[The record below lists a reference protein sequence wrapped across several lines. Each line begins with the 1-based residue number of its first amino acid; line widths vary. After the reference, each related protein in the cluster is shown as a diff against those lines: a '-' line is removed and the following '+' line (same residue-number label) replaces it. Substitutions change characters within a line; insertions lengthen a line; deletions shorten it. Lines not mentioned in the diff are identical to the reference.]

1 MASTLI
7 DTIELTEKITQW
19 GEELGFSQVGFSNID
34 LSEHEAAFTQ
44 WIDNN
49 YHGNMNYMAQHGL
62 MRTRPNELVVGTIS
76 CISVRMDYLPTNAK
90 FAQILKQPDH
100 AYISRYALGRDY
112 HKLMRRRLKQL
123 GNKISEYCEGFNF
136 RPFVDSAPVLEESL
150 AEKAG
155 LGWTGKHSLVINK
168 EAGSWFFLG
177 ELLVNIP
184 LPTTK
189 KPENECGKCVS
200 CITICPTGAIIEPY
214 VVDARRCISYLTI
227 ELKKLFL

>member
-136 RPFVDSAPVLEESL
+136 RPFVDSAPVLEDYS
-150 AEKAG
+150 
-155 LGWTGKHSLVINK
+155 
-168 EAGSWFFLG
+168 
-177 ELLVNIP
+177 
-184 LPTTK
+184 
-189 KPENECGKCVS
+189 
-200 CITICPTGAIIEPY
+200 
-214 VVDARRCISYLTI
+214 
-227 ELKKLFL
+227 LKKLD